1 MKLLFSVL
9 CFFVAF
15 SGLAQKTAIND
26 PNAKTRVLK
35 NSFSSVSVSD
45 GIKLYLSEGNKES
58 IAISFSDSKYEE
70 RFKTIVTDGVLKI
83 YFDNNGLNWKNEKRN
98 LKAYVSFKTLKKLNA
113 SGGADVIIME
123 SLNQDDLEMQ
133 FTSGSRFKGT
143 VNAKNLDIKQSS
155 GSDME
160 LSGTVNDISISSS
173 SGSMFNSFDLT
184 VNSCT
189 AKATSGAA
197 IKISISKELNA
208 SANSGGAIRFKG
220 DGVIKEVN
228 VNSGGSVK
236 RS

>member
-9 CFFVAF
+9 CFFFAF
-15 SGLAQKTAIND
+15 STLAQKTAIND
-26 PNAKTRVLK
+26 PDAKTRVLN

-45 GIKLYLSEGNKES
+45 GIKLYLSEGNKEA
-58 IAISFSDSKYEE
+58 IAISFSNSKYEE

-83 YFDNNGLNWKNEKRN
+83 YFDNKGLNWKKEKRS

-113 SGGADVIIME
+113 SGGAEVIIT
-123 SLNQDDLEMQ
+123 SSVNQDDIEMQ
-133 FTSGSRFKGT
+133 FTSGSSFKGT
-143 VNAKNLDIKQSS
+143 VNAKKLGIKQSS
-155 GSDME
+155 GSVME
-160 LSGTVNDISISSS
+160 LSGTVNDISIMST
-173 SGSMFNSFDLT
+173 SGSMFNSFELS

-189 AKATSGAA
+189 AKASSGAA
-197 IKISISKELNA
+197 IRVSVSKELNA

-220 DGVIKEVN
+220 DAVIKEVN